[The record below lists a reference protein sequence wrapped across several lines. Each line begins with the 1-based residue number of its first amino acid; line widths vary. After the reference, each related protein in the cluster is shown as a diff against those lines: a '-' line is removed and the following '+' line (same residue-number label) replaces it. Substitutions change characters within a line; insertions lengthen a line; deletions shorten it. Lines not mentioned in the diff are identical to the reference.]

1 MERSCIIICGGL
13 STRMGEDKG
22 LMLFKNKPMIV
33 HLLEKLKNEVDE
45 VLLVLRNKK
54 QCQLYH
60 KILKTTINYEFDLR
74 ILSDEIESQG
84 PLSGI
89 YTGLKYINT
98 DHALVLPCD
107 SPLISPVFV
116 NKIFNQFLS
125 NHGEYDAV
133 VPYQREKSAENLEPL
148 HAIYTKKTR
157 KIIYAQL
164 SAGRK
169 DVKSFIK
176 RLHTLYVKVDKLDP
190 SLLTFKN
197 FNQVTDF

>member
-1 MERSCIIICGGL
+1 
-13 STRMGEDKG
+13 MGEDKG

-45 VLLVLRNKK
+45 VLLVLRNEK
-54 QCQLYH
+54 QCQQYH
-60 KILKTTINYEFDLR
+60 KILKPTINYEFDLK
-74 ILSDEIESQG
+74 ILPDEIESQG

-89 YTGLKYINT
+89 YTGLKHINT

-116 NKIFNQFLS
+116 KKIFKKFI
-125 NHGEYDAV
+125 EYKEKYDAL
-133 VPYQREKSAENLEPL
+133 VPYQREKSGENLEPL

-164 SAGRK
+164 SVGRK
-169 DVKSFIK
+169 EVKSFIK
-176 RLHTLYVKVDKLDP
+176 KLHTLYVKVDKLDP
-190 SLLTFKN
+190 TLLTFKN
-197 FNQVTDF
+197 FNQAADF